1 MLWFEHKV
9 VTTLAR
15 DVDEQ
20 YRPQVVAYVDAA
32 LRSMP
37 EYLRGGVALESLV
50 LGAVPRM
57 RAAFGRLDDDDVRR
71 FIDALEASPI
81 DPVRQY
87 VRLLSS
93 LVLFA
98 EHELVPGAAR

>member
-9 VTTLAR
+9 VAALTR
-15 DVDEQ
+15 DLDES
-20 YRPQVVAYVDAA
+20 RREPVVAYVEAA

-37 EYLRGGVALESLV
+37 EYLRAGVAAESV
-50 LGAVPRM
+50 ALGALPRL
-57 RAAFGRLDDDDVRR
+57 RERFGGFDDDALHRWL
-71 FIDALEASPI
+71 ATLEASPV

-98 EHELVPGAAR
+98 REELLPEAVA

>member
-1 MLWFEHKV
+1 MLWFERTV
-9 VTTLAR
+9 VATLTR
-15 DVDEQ
+15 DVAEQ

-37 EYLRGGVALESLV
+37 EYLRGGVAAESIL
-50 LGAVPRM
+50 LGALPRV
-57 RAAFGRLDDDDVRR
+57 RALFGRLDDAAVRR
-71 FIDALEASPI
+71 WLETLEASPL

-98 EHELVPGAAR
+98 NEELVPEAAR